1 MVWDGVEGSCR
12 EWCGMGW
19 RYHVENGVEVSC
31 REWCG
36 MGWRYHVENGVGW
49 GGGIM

>member
-12 EWCGMGW
+12 EWCGMGG
-19 RYHVENGVEVSC
+19 RD
-31 REWCG
+31 
-36 MGWRYHVENGVGW
+36 HVENGVGW